1 MLFAV
6 GSSLCLVVQFCVFS
20 PYWRR
25 WRVGIYCTSATGGV
39 VRGSCGFARV
49 SLVVIAGPSSS

>member
-1 MLFAV
+1 MLLAV
-6 GSSLCLVVQFCVFS
+6 RSSLCLMVQFCVFS

-25 WRVGIYCTSATGGV
+25 WHGGICCTSVTGGV
-39 VRGSCGFARV
+39 ARGSCEFAQA

>member
-1 MLFAV
+1 MLLAV
-6 GSSLCLVVQFCVFS
+6 RSSLVQFCVFS

-25 WRVGIYCTSATGGV
+25 WHGGICCTSVTGGV
-39 VRGSCGFARV
+39 ARGSCEFAQA

>member
-20 PYWRR
+20 PYCRR
-25 WRVGIYCTSATGGV
+25 WRVGICCTSVTGGV
-39 VRGSCGFARV
+39 VRGSCKFAWA

>member
-6 GSSLCLVVQFCVFS
+6 DLSLYLVIQFYVFS

-25 WRVGIYCTSATGGV
+25 WRVGICCTSATGGV
-39 VRGSCGFARV
+39 VRGSCKFVWA